1 MRDARAFELKETT
14 LITNEVHERGEAMT
28 SNVTDAGQTLL
39 LTMVETAALL
49 RIGRTQ
55 TYELVMSGRIPSV
68 TIGRRRLVVR
78 TGIEA
83 FVRGLMSEQET
94 A

>member
-1 MRDARAFELKETT
+1 MPIDTPSNEARVVQLP
-14 LITNEVHERGEAMT
+14 
-28 SNVTDAGQTLL
+28 LL
-39 LTMVETAALL
+39 LTMMETATLL

-68 TIGRRRLVVR
+68 TIGRRRLILR
-78 TGIEA
+78 EA
-83 FVRGLMSEQET
+83 LEEFVRKLLEEQNVAE